1 MNECEKV
8 VLANMVELNEARRLI
23 AVDNHAEREYVDK
36 ILLLLN
42 CICDWRYPKTTAI
55 EDGCGKLVSANEA

>member
-8 VLANMVELNEARRLI
+8 VLANMVALNEQRRLI
-23 AVDNHAEREYVDK
+23 AVDNHAERECVDK

-42 CICDWRYPKTTAI
+42 CICDWRNPKY
-55 EDGCGKLVSANEA
+55 EPLESGCGKLVVCDE